1 MANAL
6 IIDIPFPSIDSVE
19 LFVNKFRYTIAQ
31 VAAQAQAKQPECKV
45 YVVTGGMWNGDGSA
59 CPLLKSGGTWVSP
72 RPWSSYGYAWDT
84 GPDIMLTLDR
94 DSKRNFWS
102 TTCLIGPNGPVEKPS
117 YDKEGQGG
125 KRGRAGIGTK
135 PGYLRLYASQDGT
148 ADARTPEALRDDMA
162 ADGCTSFVMG
172 DGGGSAQCW
181 FDGQTIKGDGRK
193 CHNYIIVYV
202 KKEPAETP
210 PDKEDKPV
218 DKYTICI
225 DPGHWPGSVN
235 CAPDKSYWEYEFT
248 WDLYTRLRPLLEKQG
263 FTVVGTRTEQENP
276 SLTARATVSNKAGAD
291 LFLSIHSNAV
301 SGGWQPPRGF
311 TAFTSSGPDTAERN
325 KAATAILG
333 AVKDAGVILFGTQK
347 PYYKGYTV
355 LTATT
360 APAVLLECGFHTNRD
375 DVALLK
381 DQAYRDKLAKAITSG
396 IMDYFGMEDQQPE
409 SGQTDQADPWAQGA
423 WAKAAAAGIFDGT
436 RPRDPLTRQ
445 EAAVVFDRMGL
456 LK

>member
-1 MANAL
+1 MKHVSS
-6 IIDIPFPSIDSVE
+6 IPRSSIDK
-19 LFVNKFRYTIAQ
+19 LAI
-31 VAAQAQAKQPECKV
+31 
-45 YVVTGGMWNGDGSA
+45 VVTSCRKSLAEVKAETGADYILNGGMWNPDGSP
-59 CPLLKSGGTWVSP
+59 CVGLKVGGKLLSKTPWGNVHGYGWTGTDVHMTLDWRGCANYLAVSP
-72 RPWSSYGYAWDT
+72 IIKDGAKYPEKTY
-84 GPDIMLTLDR
+84 
-94 DSKRNFWS
+94 DSA
-102 TTCLIGPNGPVEKPS
+102 
-117 YDKEGQGG
+117 QGG
-125 KRGRAGIGTK
+125 VRGRSAIGMTK
-135 PGYLRLYASQDGT
+135 DDLVLYCSGDRTGDAKDPDGLT
-148 ADARTPEALRDDMA
+148 RELLDL
-162 ADGCTSFVMG
+162 GCESAMML
-172 DGGGSAQCW
+172 DGGGSSQCD
-181 FDGQTIKGDGRK
+181 FAGKQIKASRK
-193 CHNYIIVYV
+193 VHNWICVWT
-202 KKEPAETP
+202 KKTANTP

-218 DKYTICI
+218 DKHTICI

-263 FTVVGTRTEQENP
+263 FTVVGTRTQQENP
-276 SLTARATVSNKAGAD
+276 SQTARATVSNKAGAD

-311 TAFTSSGPDTAERN
+311 TAFTSSGPETAERN

-381 DQAYRDKLAKAITSG
+381 DHAYRDKLAAAIARG
-396 IMDYFGMEDQQPE
+396 VMDYFGMEDQQPE
-409 SGQTDQADPWAQGA
+409 SGNPDQADPWAQEA

-445 EAAVVFDRMGL
+445 EAAVVFERLKL
-456 LK
+456 L